1 MTLAAVAALALLA
14 ASPDGDCPR
23 GRCQRSHGGRAAS
36 SSSYDYAFFEFAP
49 VTGAG
54 MTAACAC
61 GAVTGAKGEAVTF
74 TRASSAVCSKGGL
87 STGIANGDLVTCSS
101 NQPRVMSGGTGAL
114 GLLMESTSTNS
125 TLRSQELEN
134 AAWTLSNTG
143 SSNPTVTANHG
154 VAPDGT
160 TTAERIQVPSTT
172 TTNVSQI
179 SQTGGC
185 PTGTQALSFYI
196 KSLSGAQQIDLY
208 ATDGCVQCAFSD
220 ASWTRC
226 STITSTGSAPT
237 FGNIGAAAC
246 GSGSR
251 GAIDALIW
259 GVQCEARAFPSSY
272 IATAGTTVARAA
284 ETAQVSL
291 SLANATGSMAASLVP
306 LGATSL
312 CGASSDCGILAL
324 SAAGPSYR
332 QLLYFAHGTFLAA
345 FASSV
350 AGIATRS
357 WVPAEGVQS
366 RLVGW
371 WNASNVAVLVN
382 AAETT
387 GAAGTYSASTLLE
400 IGGYN
405 ATRAPNSV
413 VKQVCVDSSA
423 TRCR

>member
-14 ASPDGDCPR
+14 AAPDNECPR
-23 GRCQRSHGGRAAS
+23 GRCQRSRGGRSAS
-36 SSSYDYAFFEFAP
+36 SNAINYAFFEFAP
-49 VTGAG
+49 TSGAG
-54 MTAACAC
+54 MTAPCAC
-61 GAVTGAKGEAVTF
+61 SAVTGAKGEAVTF
-74 TRASSAVCSKGGL
+74 TRGSSGVCSKTGL
-87 STGIANGDLVTCSS
+87 SSGIANGDLVTCST
-101 NQPRVMSGGTGAL
+101 NQPRVMSGGTGAV

-125 TLRSQELEN
+125 TLRSQELDN

-143 SSNPTVTANHG
+143 SSNPTVTANHD

-160 TTAERIQVPSTT
+160 TTAERIQVPATT

-208 ATDGCVQCAFSD
+208 ATDGCVQCAFSS

-226 STITSTGSAPT
+226 STITSTGSAPA

-251 GAIDALIW
+251 SAIDALIW

-272 IATAGTTVARAA
+272 IATAGATVARSPDV
-284 ETAQVSL
+284 AQVSL
-291 SLANATGSMAASLVP
+291 SLANATGSMFASVVP
-306 LGATSL
+306 LGTTSL

-324 SAAGPSYR
+324 SAAGPAYR
-332 QLLYFAHGTFLAA
+332 QLLYYAHGTFTAA
-345 FASSV
+345 WASSV
-350 AGIATRS
+350 SGIATRG
-357 WVPAEGVQS
+357 WVPAEGTQA
-366 RLVGW
+366 RLGGW

-382 AAETT
+382 GAETT
-387 GAAGTYSASTLLE
+387 AAAGTYGASTILE

-405 ATRAPNSV
+405 AARAPNSV